1 MKKLITIKYV
11 ATLLVLFII
20 AACSSDNS
28 TSGSGNPPVADFSF
42 TNDGSVFTFTNLS
55 TNASTYRWD
64 FGDLYYTS
72 DVKDPI
78 YTYGIGGEIL
88 VSLTVTNEA
97 GEESYIAKTIT
108 APRIIIVDIKVDGKF
123 TDWDDVAVTDENTSG
138 EGSIQ
143 KIKIWAK
150 GENVNV
156 YLEGNKKMQME
167 LVDMFIN
174 TDGNTATGFLHANW
188 PEGSGAE
195 FLFEGPVVTNG
206 WGAFYNHTDP
216 NGGWG
221 WSAIAGS
228 EASLKSSGIVSLSDT
243 TNAIEFSIPKTQL
256 GSLGSSIGIA
266 ITELTSGWA
275 AVANFPE
282 AKKFST
288 LEL

>member
-97 GEESYIAKTIT
+97 GEES
-108 APRIIIVDIKVDGKF
+108 
-123 TDWDDVAVTDENTSG
+123 
-138 EGSIQ
+138 
-143 KIKIWAK
+143 
-150 GENVNV
+150 
-156 YLEGNKKMQME
+156 
-167 LVDMFIN
+167 
-174 TDGNTATGFLHANW
+174 
-188 PEGSGAE
+188 
-195 FLFEGPVVTNG
+195 
-206 WGAFYNHTDP
+206 
-216 NGGWG
+216 
-221 WSAIAGS
+221 
-228 EASLKSSGIVSLSDT
+228 
-243 TNAIEFSIPKTQL
+243 
-256 GSLGSSIGIA
+256 
-266 ITELTSGWA
+266 
-275 AVANFPE
+275 
-282 AKKFST
+282 
-288 LEL
+288 